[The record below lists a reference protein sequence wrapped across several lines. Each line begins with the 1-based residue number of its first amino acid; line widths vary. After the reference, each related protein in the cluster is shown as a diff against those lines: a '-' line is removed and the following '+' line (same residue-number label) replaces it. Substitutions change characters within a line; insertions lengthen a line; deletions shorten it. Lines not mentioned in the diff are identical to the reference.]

1 MSADLNRLDKI
12 NTTNNIPN
20 TCTLYVCELSL
31 STL

>member
-12 NTTNNIPN
+12 YTKTNTPN
-20 TCTLYVCELSL
+20 TCTVYMCELSL